1 MQLERGTDNDMRI
14 LLVATTLTAA
24 GLGSR
29 VLDLAKALGRK
40 GLDVA
45 VASDTPETDVP
56 VQELN
61 RLGIAHYSVPLGR
74 GASVTLARSVR
85 ALRRIILTRNM
96 GLIHAFGP
104 VLAWIAAMAGVVWG
118 RFNWLSAWARV
129 GGAAR
134 RRTAK
139 ARAAKGSL
147 AAAVRRSTGRIGGPG
162 STGTD
167 VRCPARLGRPVPLP
181 QGRRRAGRRDVTRPH
196 PRRRPPRGPCR

>member
-85 ALRRIILTRNM
+85 ALRRIILTRNI

-104 VLAWIAAMAGVVWG
+104 VLAWIAAMARRGMGPVQLVVSLG
-118 RFNWLSAWARV
+118 SCGQ
-129 GGAAR
+129 GGAAQD
-134 RRTAK
+134 
-139 ARAAKGSL
+139 
-147 AAAVRRSTGRIGGPG
+147 GRGQSRQGFRWPLP
-162 STGTD
+162 SD
-167 VRCPARLGRPVPLP
+167 ARLAESTDPDQLERTYAALLASVGRSLYPKE
-181 QGRRRAGRRDVTRPH
+181 GAGLEEET
-196 PRRRPPRGPCR
+196 